1 MQLIKQNAIIQHK
14 LSGPLEQTGYS
25 PVTGK
30 TDLGKYADGE
40 RVKAALQFN
49 SLTSDNWQVQFNCFI
64 NKRWATLV
72 QYETVPVY
80 RFDSGIITNIGS
92 ATYDGSKLKI
102 MWNGS
107 NISFTDG
114 GKIFSVSFPDVTIL
128 EGV

>member
-40 RVKAALQFN
+40 HVKAALQFN
-49 SLTSDNWQVQFNCFI
+49 SLAGDNWQVQSNCFI
-64 NKRWATLV
+64 NKRWAALV
-72 QYETVPVY
+72 QYESVPIY

-92 ATYDGSKLKI
+92 AAYDGSKLS
-102 MWNGS
+102 MQWNDA

-114 GKIFSVSFPDVTIL
+114 GKIFNMSFPDAVIL
-128 EGV
+128 EGI

>member
-40 RVKAALQFN
+40 HVKAALQFN
-49 SLTSDNWQVQFNCFI
+49 SLTGDNWQVQSNCFI
-64 NKRWATLV
+64 NKRWAALV
-72 QYETVPVY
+72 QYESVPVY

-102 MWNGS
+102 KWNDS
-107 NISFTDG
+107 SISFTDG
-114 GKIFSVSFPDVTIL
+114 GKIFGVSFPDVTIL